1 MSFKVYG
8 TPVFERQRKRL
19 TRKFP
24 LLNIEIE
31 SLIADLK
38 QFLLPH
44 CLEHSFPITYVNN
57 IRNSK
62 TIQTSLE

>member
-24 LLNIEIE
+24 LLKIEIE

-38 QFLLPH
+38 QGTLPG
-44 CLEHSFPITYVNN
+44 N
-57 IRNSK
+57 IVPGTRGGFIK
-62 TIQTSLE
+62 